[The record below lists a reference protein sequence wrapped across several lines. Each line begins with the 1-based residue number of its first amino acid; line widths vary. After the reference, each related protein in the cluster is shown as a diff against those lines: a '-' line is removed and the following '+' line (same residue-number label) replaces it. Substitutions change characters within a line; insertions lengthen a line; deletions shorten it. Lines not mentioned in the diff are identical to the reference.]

1 MEVLQL
7 KSFSAY
13 QARQYMAEG
22 IKPYLN
28 LILGEYAPR
37 FHVSRPH
44 DAEYLEVRWWVNSG
58 DPQNTDRH
66 RVKVLLTDRGDGAII
81 VQLREDNTAENVRHN
96 FARDVVWRA
105 LDPYMYVER
114 M

>member
-22 IKPYLN
+22 IRSYLN
-28 LILGEYAPR
+28 LILGEQSNG
-37 FHVSRPH
+37 FSVSRAH
-44 DAEYLEVRWWVNSG
+44 DADYLEVRWWVTSEDLRSN
-58 DPQNTDRH
+58 DRH
-66 RVKVLLTDRGDGAII
+66 RVKVLLKDRGDGAII
-81 VQLREDNTAENVRHN
+81 VQLREDDTAESYRHN

-105 LDPYMYVER
+105 LDPYMYVEQI
-114 M
+114 